1 MKDIITATLASCI
14 VVFLAVMLSTVTQA
28 GGKKCPDGQTLDEK
42 TGKCVQLRIEGAPLV
57 KGYIAKQGIDRRHGR
72 RDKTKN

>member
-1 MKDIITATLASCI
+1 MMKAIISATLASCI
-14 VVFLAVMLSTVTQA
+14 AVFIGVMLSTVTQA
-28 GGKKCPDGQTLDEK
+28 GGKKCPDGQTLDEN

-72 RDKTKN
+72 RDKK